1 MNNTATPDWSLGPQ
15 DTAVHVLARAVEQF
29 PDHTFL
35 IFPDGEL
42 TYAEFERRS
51 NALAHGLAAQGV
63 AKGDTV
69 STILD
74 NNLDCV
80 LAWFAVNKLGAIW
93 VPINTAYKG
102 TFLQHLIGDSGA
114 KIVIA
119 ETDYAERLMLIE
131 DELQE
136 LQQVYYRGTRPGKTF
151 NALPMAPLD
160 TLYAEDDSPLEIVAK
175 PGDICKLI
183 YTGGTTGPSKGCM
196 ISHNFAC
203 NLGRQGLSSSAR
215 QQDEVHWSCLPL
227 FHMNATAT
235 TVLSSAMLGGTA
247 YFESRFSLS
256 GFWPSIEKSG
266 AKLVNLIGSM
276 IPLIAHAPDEPAM
289 ERCKGQLRVSAG
301 APFPEDL
308 QRIWID
314 RFGVVQAGANGYGFT
329 EACLLTSLPYGE
341 PAKPGSSGK
350 RNEWFDVRIFD
361 DDGKELGPNQP
372 GEIVARPLQPNV
384 MFAGYWRRPQD
395 TLNIMADLWL
405 HTGDI
410 GLFDEDGFFFFVD
423 RKKDYLRRGG
433 ENISSF
439 EMENTIGNHPAI
451 QEVAV
456 HAVLSELSED
466 ELKATVV
473 LHEDADLSERELCL
487 WAIERVPYFA
497 VPRYI
502 EFRKQLPKNPVGR
515 VLKYTLRDEGC
526 TAATWDRTKSDIELK
541 KR

>member
-1 MNNTATPDWSLGPQ
+1 
-15 DTAVHVLARAVEQF
+15 
-29 PDHTFL
+29 
-35 IFPDGEL
+35 
-42 TYAEFERRS
+42 
-51 NALAHGLAAQGV
+51 
-63 AKGDTV
+63 
-69 STILD
+69 
-74 NNLDCV
+74 
-80 LAWFAVNKLGAIW
+80 
-93 VPINTAYKG
+93 
-102 TFLQHLIGDSGA
+102 
-114 KIVIA
+114 
-119 ETDYAERLMLIE
+119 
-131 DELQE
+131 
-136 LQQVYYRGTRPGKTF
+136 
-151 NALPMAPLD
+151 
-160 TLYAEDDSPLEIVAK
+160 
-175 PGDICKLI
+175 
-183 YTGGTTGPSKGCM
+183 
-196 ISHNFAC
+196 
-203 NLGRQGLSSSAR
+203 
-215 QQDEVHWSCLPL
+215 
-227 FHMNATAT
+227 
-235 TVLSSAMLGGTA
+235 
-247 YFESRFSLS
+247 
-256 GFWPSIEKSG
+256 
-266 AKLVNLIGSM
+266 
-276 IPLIAHAPDEPAM
+276 
-289 ERCKGQLRVSAG
+289 
-301 APFPEDL
+301 
-308 QRIWID
+308 
-314 RFGVVQAGANGYGFT
+314 
-329 EACLLTSLPYGE
+329 
-341 PAKPGSSGK
+341 
-350 RNEWFDVRIFD
+350 VRIFD